1 MLGLQSKK
9 TMSKKTNQ
17 KFYSVYSF
25 SFWFSQIGFGLLKID
40 NA

>member
-1 MLGLQSKK
+1 
-9 TMSKKTNQ
+9 MSNQTNQ
-17 KFYSVYSF
+17 NLYSFYFF